1 MIDGSDQ
8 AAAFQA
14 ALDRGLPALIGGACK
29 GVEDGIQN
37 ASPATFALRCSLLAY
52 LRVALWT
59 AELVL
64 EAEKKGGPAP
74 ASVSPGQSL
83 APVLGRDLALVEP
96 LVPRRSGG
104 PDPRLPA
111 GRYHP

>member
-1 MIDGSDQ
+1 MVDGSDQ

-14 ALDRGLPALIGGACK
+14 GFDRGLPALLGAACN
-29 GVEDGIQN
+29 GVEDGVRS
-37 ASPATFALRCSLLAY
+37 ASPASLALRCSLLAY

-64 EAEKKGGPAP
+64 EAEAKGGEAP
-74 ASVSPGQSL
+74 ANFGPGQAL
-83 APVLGRDLALVEP
+83 APVLGRDLAALEP

-104 PDPRLPA
+104 ADPRLPA